1 MNELIQTRWLPI
13 LLLTG
18 SNIFMTFAWYGHLKY
33 KDIAAFVCD
42 SHKLGHR
49 VF

>member
-18 SNIFMTFAWYGHLKY
+18 SNIFMMFAFWP
-33 KDIAAFVCD
+33 KD
-42 SHKLGHR
+42 
-49 VF
+49 

>member
-18 SNIFMTFAWYGHLKY
+18 SNIFMTFAL
-33 KDIAAFVCD
+33 AFD
-42 SHKLGHR
+42 EASM
-49 VF
+49 